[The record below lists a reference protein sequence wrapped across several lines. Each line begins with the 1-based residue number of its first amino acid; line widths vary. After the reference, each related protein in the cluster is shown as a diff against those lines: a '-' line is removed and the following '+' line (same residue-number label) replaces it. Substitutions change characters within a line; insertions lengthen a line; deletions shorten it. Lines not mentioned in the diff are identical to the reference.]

1 MSGHLSLKW
10 NNHSSSLLRSL
21 TKVQSKEQYCDATIA
36 CQGKYFPVH
45 RIVLSTC
52 SEYFEEIFERIQ
64 NQHPY
69 IIFKDIEPRE
79 MELLLNYMY
88 QGEVNVLQEN
98 LPMLIKAAEA
108 LKIKG
113 LAVPDDIPVKEPPPT
128 KKRSNNSNDYPQAK
142 RRTEE
147 KRKRRESNE
156 GHSSNDNEES
166 YSSESYAKNLPKT
179 DHSEELKVIKDEPID
194 TGYEDNDIS
203 KSFEIPNPIT
213 EGKITDSETKIQD
226 FSSLENVT
234 YTKDGNIVQN
244 EPFENQS
251 SSWSTYSEGEQ
262 IGNLSVQ
269 DDICESLQEHSN
281 WNIDRSLDARE
292 EQIGNSF
299 SINSASQSLNTNFPV
314 RCRHCSFRS
323 PNWKELHFHW
333 LSKHSK
339 DKPYSCSLCQFSCK
353 FKQNLVIHMRI
364 HSGEKPFKC
373 THCGTVFRHSN
384 SLRRHLKNKIQCNKE
399 ILKQNVNHHM

>member
-1 MSGHLSLKW
+1 
-10 NNHSSSLLRSL
+10 
-21 TKVQSKEQYCDATIA
+21 
-36 CQGKYFPVH
+36 
-45 RIVLSTC
+45 
-52 SEYFEEIFERIQ
+52 
-64 NQHPY
+64 
-69 IIFKDIEPRE
+69 

-179 DHSEELKVIKDEPID
+179 DHSEEVIKDEPID

-269 DDICESLQEHSN
+269 DDVSI
-281 WNIDRSLDARE
+281 
-292 EQIGNSF
+292 SF
-299 SINSASQSLNTNFPV
+299 I
-314 RCRHCSFRS
+314 
-323 PNWKELHFHW
+323 
-333 LSKHSK
+333 
-339 DKPYSCSLCQFSCK
+339 
-353 FKQNLVIHMRI
+353 
-364 HSGEKPFKC
+364 
-373 THCGTVFRHSN
+373 
-384 SLRRHLKNKIQCNKE
+384 HLKEKFTSKSE
-399 ILKQNVNHHM
+399 